1 MTQPSPKQRTAE
13 EIRESIAA
21 QRHEL
26 ASSVVELSAGV
37 QLATNWRRQVARHP
51 KEIGGAAIAVGFIL
65 GGGLV
70 ALGGL
75 LG

>member
-1 MTQPSPKQRTAE
+1 MSPQPTQRTPE
-13 EIRESIAA
+13 EIRKSIEA
-21 QRHEL
+21 QRTEL
-26 ASSVVELSAGV
+26 ASSVVELTAGV

-51 KEIGGAAIAVGFIL
+51 KEIAGAAAAVGFIL

>member
-1 MTQPSPKQRTAE
+1 MTQPSAKRTPE
-13 EIRESIAA
+13 EIRASIEA
-21 QRHEL
+21 QRVEL
-26 ASSVVELSAGV
+26 ASSVTELTAGV
-37 QLATNWRRQVARHP
+37 NLATDWRRQVARHP
-51 KEIGGAAIAVGFIL
+51 KEIGGAALAAGFIL